1 MDKRALYH
9 ITRRN
14 SHIHAAVDDN
24 YKRTGAVLL
33 TKLDCMDFA
42 QYKGYDGVDM
52 FPLDVTVTNFDYKGV
67 ELDIEL
73 SVYFIYSGFS
83 LRGKQHDAK
92 FLYI

>member
-14 SHIHAAVDDN
+14 SHIHAAVEEN

-42 QYKGYDGVDM
+42 QYKGYDGVDL
-52 FPLDVTVTNFDYKGV
+52 FPLDVTVTKLDSKGI
-67 ELDIEL
+67 ELDIKL

-83 LRGKQHDAK
+83 LRGKQHEAK